1 MDLDKSKQFCGTC
14 SHWSGKRDCDEQMC
28 RVSPSARG
36 SCEKLKKTKIAQ
48 GACDLWTELGGGG

>member
-14 SHWSGKRDCDEQMC
+14 SHWSGKRDRDEIVC

-36 SCEKLKKTKIAQ
+36 PCEEVKRVKLA
-48 GACDLWTELGGGG
+48 LGVV